1 MRPHIKGLM
10 PRLSTR
16 ITMKMPRAAGNIW
29 LASIPI
35 PKATFCDIGIFDV
48 RGVSETRSD
57 DWVRVLVVMLRF
69 F

>member
-1 MRPHIKGLM
+1 
-10 PRLSTR
+10 
-16 ITMKMPRAAGNIW
+16 

-35 PKATFCDIGIFDV
+35 PNATFCDIGIFDV
-48 RGVSETRSD
+48 RGVSDIRSD